1 MIMARPA
8 KSKKKDT
15 TKARAAKGSTTAA
28 KKPTS
33 SATEAKKTRPRP
45 KPAYK
50 GATAEPD
57 ADERVASA
65 ALMMLG
71 HDRATKTSAGDDED
85 IEELMDDEDEED
97 GMEEVEGDGLTNEV
111 QGFWDLDNVEGEEHS
126 GNDDD
131 TSCEYGS
138 SHFIEKI
145 LTL

>member
-1 MIMARPA
+1 MARPS
-8 KSKKKDT
+8 KSKQKDT
-15 TKARAAKGSTTAA
+15 TKARAAKGSSTKTTAA
-28 KKPTS
+28 KKPMST
-33 SATEAKKTRPRP
+33 AMEAKKTRPRP

-50 GATAEPD
+50 GATADPD

-71 HDRATKTSAGDDED
+71 HDRGATKTSAGDDDD
-85 IEELMDDEDEED
+85 IELMDDEEEED
-97 GMEEVEGDGLTNEV
+97 EMEEVEGDGLTNEV
-111 QGFWDLDNVEGEEHS
+111 QGFETLDNAEG

-138 SHFIEKI
+138 SHFIEHI